1 MNKIDAFAITLDETD
16 RHTISEADAPWIKQ
30 IQGVYLFD
38 RNQRTELTSS
48 YRLTHLYD
56 QVIPVD
62 YEDEYRCAEL
72 YDKYEYGPSEDIY
85 VHCHTIDGI
94 IEQGDRDVVYHY
106 GDTEVSF
113 DDVDYCDQ
121 MESVR
126 EYLCGNCPF

>member
-1 MNKIDAFAITLDETD
+1 MNKIDAWVIALDETD
-16 RHTISEADAPWIKQ
+16 RYTISEADAPWIKQ
-30 IQGVYLFD
+30 IRGVYLFD

-72 YDKYEYGPSEDIY
+72 YNKYESGLSEDTY

-94 IEQGDRDVVYHY
+94 IDENDRDVVCRY
-106 GDTEVSF
+106 GNTGISF
-113 DDVDYCDQ
+113 DDVDYDDQ

-126 EYLCGNCPF
+126 EYLCGNCPL